1 MLLSG
6 SLGGPG
12 KSRAAANS
20 APAWSDALS
29 GPAHLQ
35 NHAMEQ
41 MQQLTLTWLRPPAAR
56 TDARPQAVAPP
67 ELPSRDRVRRVAA
80 LHHRQLVQAKQR
92 TGNHYEAM
100 RAQTEA
106 LRQFIQE
113 LTPEQSDLFMNMYT
127 EESSAVERE
136 WMARNGPTRAAQPVG
151 SMIASTLS
159 YVIPVVAIAA
169 AIFYLM

>member
-1 MLLSG
+1 
-6 SLGGPG
+6 
-12 KSRAAANS
+12 
-20 APAWSDALS
+20 
-29 GPAHLQ
+29 
-35 NHAMEQ
+35 MEQ
-41 MQQLTLTWLRPPAAR
+41 IQQLTLTWLRPPAAR
-56 TDARPQAVAPP
+56 TDTRPQAVAPP

-136 WMARNGPTRAAQPVG
+136 WMARQGSQRAEQPLHPLV
-151 SMIASTLS
+151 SMLS
-159 YVIPVVAIAA
+159 FVVTVLVIVA
-169 AIFYLM
+169 AIYYYAS